1 MRFLFG
7 FLVGLTLCSLY
18 PTLATDA
25 FTGVKKVFV
34 ESGAKDHAITKLQ
47 ELK

>member
-7 FLVGLTLCSLY
+7 FLCALLLCTMY
-18 PTLATDA
+18 PTIAEDA

-34 ESGAKDHAITKLQ
+34 VSGAKDHAVRKLQ